1 MKVIAGELGE
11 DEDDDASVY
20 RTKIRALKLDKE
32 LELDGRLI
40 KDHDRNISSVV
51 KTDGGAGED
60 AEGKE
65 ARTHVK
71 PLITGEKFSLA
82 EARIFTGRTH
92 QIRVHLASA
101 GYPLAGD
108 VKYGTPKMSEYL
120 RKQGVSMQLL
130 HAYKLVFKNMPEE
143 LAALEGKVVKA
154 EPPADFQKA
163 QQKLVR

>member
-1 MKVIAGELGE
+1 M
-11 DEDDDASVY
+11 
-20 RTKIRALKLDKE
+20 
-32 LELDGRLI
+32 ELDGRLS
-40 KDHDRNISSVV
+40 KDHDRNISSV
-51 KTDGGAGED
+51 DED
-60 AEGKE
+60 GKE

-71 PLITGEKFSLA
+71 PLITGERFSLA

-130 HAYKLVFKNMPEE
+130 HAYKLVFKDMPEE
-143 LAALEGKVVKA
+143 LSALEGKVVEA
-154 EPPADFQKA
+154 APPADFAKA
-163 QQKLVR
+163 KEKLVR